1 MLSWDD
7 AVFGKR
13 TVHWVATWLNA
24 LRRTSILQEL
34 RDSQQ
39 PTIWLFIAAGMVMA
53 VFVVRLVLIIPVN
66 AGDFRDG
73 GAYGFNGP
81 FGGGGGFGGLG
92 RG

>member
-1 MLSWDD
+1 MMQFS
-7 AVFGKR
+7 ANGSTFGGD
-13 TVHWVATWLNA
+13 VVECLATH
-24 LRRTSILQEL
+24 L

-39 PTIWLFIAAGMVMA
+39 PPIWLFIAAGMVMA

-66 AGDFRDG
+66 AGDFRYG

-81 FGGGGGFGGLG
+81 FGGGGGCGGLG